1 MSRSQIL
8 LQWTSLYS
16 RLAQLSADT
25 KLHYQDL
32 TTLILRHCDNFHTFV
47 VREIT
52 VGRAIA
58 RMWSTAV
65 YKRSADRVSG
75 SVYLHQ
81 SIDRCIA
88 VVPPT
93 VAGYTFGVQM

>member
-1 MSRSQIL
+1 M
-8 LQWTSLYS
+8 
-16 RLAQLSADT
+16 
-25 KLHYQDL
+25 
-32 TTLILRHCDNFHTFV
+32 
-47 VREIT
+47 REIT

-88 VVPPT
+88 VALPI
-93 VAGYTFGVQM
+93 VAGYAFWVQM